1 VNDRI
6 QSWASILL
14 GAAVVVLVGW
24 LTMDQM
30 ERSHIRR
37 EPDGGSASSGASSAS
52 SASTADIANGAAS
65 ANPVASLG
73 LGGSAAPVDSA
84 GGSAL
89 GAIDTDG
96 GFALGSLNS
105 LLSDGGALPSGAPR
119 TVRLGVVLVQYVG
132 AEGASRSARAK
143 PDALAHAQELATQAH
158 ADWRAAVKAG
168 DSGSSED
175 IGRIP
180 RGVLDAHTE
189 VAVFSLAKDEI
200 SEPLETPRGYWI
212 VKRVE

>member
-1 VNDRI
+1 MNDRI

-14 GAAVVVLVGW
+14 GTAVVVLVGW

-37 EPDGGSASSGASSAS
+37 EPDGGASISSESGVISASGADSAN
-52 SASTADIANGAAS
+52 AAAS
-65 ANPVASLG
+65 ASPAA
-73 LGGSAAPVDSA
+73 GGSPTPTSESA

-89 GAIDTDG
+89 GALDTDG
-96 GFALGSLNS
+96 GFALGNLNS
-105 LLSDGGALPSGAPR
+105 LLGDGGALPVGAPR
-119 TVRLGVVLVQYVG
+119 TVRLGVVLVQYLG

-212 VKRVE
+212 VKRLE